1 MPVLISAVTSMPAG
15 IWGGLITLPEGG
27 MAEAREFARRHG
39 FRLLGMQALPGLKH
53 SFSHFRLNIQPLLCT
68 VEVKACR
75 VTEAGWQW
83 LEYDEIETAALPTPI
98 RRLLRGMLQKAG

>member
-1 MPVLISAVTSMPAG
+1 MPAG

-39 FRLLGMQALPGLKH
+39 FRLLGMQALAQASLA
-53 SFSHFRLNIQPLLCT
+53 FSPEHPARG
-68 VEVKACR
+68 VKVP
-75 VTEAGWQW
+75 VTAEW
-83 LEYDEIETAALPTPI
+83 LEYDEIALPTPI